1 MIIHKAYLKRAK
13 CLTMLPDFVVH
24 DSSLVFR
31 FSVIPAQAGT
41 LNPVIARPQK
51 RPKQSYS
58 IHRRGMIRRLTK
70 VIKKMERRTI
80 KIGAPE
86 NRIIY
91 AVYAFVLTPRDD
103 DLLYPVF
110 GPVLTAPI

>member
-1 MIIHKAYLKRAK
+1 
-13 CLTMLPDFVVH
+13 
-24 DSSLVFR
+24 
-31 FSVIPAQAGT
+31 
-41 LNPVIARPQK
+41 
-51 RPKQSYS
+51 
-58 IHRRGMIRRLTK
+58 
-70 VIKKMERRTI
+70 MERRTI